1 MILSLLR
8 NGFSIDVLIGL
19 CASAFVVF
27 CTMPIHEYAHAFVAT
42 KLGDDTPR
50 LSGRLTLNP
59 MAHIDIMGA
68 VMILLVGFGYAK
80 AVPVNPRNFKNPKAG
95 MALTAAAGP
104 ASNLIMSVIFILL
117 SNISFVIYC
126 KTNDSIVAR
135 VALLFFFYAA
145 MINISLAVFNLIPI
159 PPLDGSRIVGLLI
172 PNKIYYQI
180 MKYER
185 YIIIVVFV
193 LLALGWLS
201 TPLSWLTDKVL
212 YGISWLVSKPFGEYG
227 DMFMQIV
234 LSAM

>member
-1 MILSLLR
+1 MLLSLLR
-8 NGFSIDVLIGL
+8 NGFSIDILIGL

-27 CTMPIHEYAHAFVAT
+27 CTMPIHEYAHALVAT

-59 MAHIDIMGA
+59 LAHIDIMGA

-135 VALLFFFYAA
+135 VAFLFFFYAA

-159 PPLDGSRIVGLLI
+159 PPLDGSS
-172 PNKIYYQI
+172 
-180 MKYER
+180 
-185 YIIIVVFV
+185 IIVPF
-193 LLALGWLS
+193 LKGKALTNYYHLQQYAM
-201 TPLSWLTDKVL
+201 PILIIVL
-212 YGISWLVSKPFGEYG
+212 YLLPMWTGIDVIGRYFDVTVYPLAEWLLNFAIAG
-227 DMFMQIV
+227 I
-234 LSAM
+234 